1 MKITHD
7 MLIAQIR
14 SERVEMQENANEIR
28 AILDDLEEAYRAI
41 AAGDLCEED
50 KPGIIRAL
58 HLFRAHRRQFVDDYQ
73 SIVKPALEQ

>member
-7 MLIAQIR
+7 MLIAQIK
-14 SERVEMQENANEIR
+14 SERIEMQENANEIR
-28 AILDDLEEAYRAI
+28 AILDDLEEVYRAV
-41 AAGDLCEED
+41 ATGDLREED